1 MKEKVQHREREG
13 RARVWVL
20 EKIYY
25 YYYFLKILLM
35 WKIVGA
41 SKAFVLYVYIDN
53 NLSNLCKKK
62 DCIWD
67 SLFSHF
73 KFLRYGLYPSHAKL
87 DFCITKLIKS
97 SWLNKIN
104 RV

>member
-20 EKIYY
+20 EKFYY
-25 YYYFLKILLM
+25 YYYFFKILLM

-41 SKAFVLYVYIDN
+41 SKALVLYVYIDN

-62 DCIWD
+62 IVFGI
-67 SLFSHF
+67 LFF
-73 KFLRYGLYPSHAKL
+73 RTLN
-87 DFCITKLIKS
+87 FCNMVYTHHM
-97 SWLNKIN
+97 LN
-104 RV
+104 